1 MNWKAFGESVP
12 GLIFRYYPGI
22 RLEGLRK
29 TTKSLSQDSRS
40 LGQDLNPV
48 PHEYEVGPFLYRLL
62 LYICT
67 SPTHAIDFKTLP

>member
-29 TTKSLSQDSRS
+29 TTKPLSQDSRS
-40 LGQDLNPV
+40 LGQYLNPV
-48 PHEYEVGPFLYRLL
+48 PHEYEV

-67 SPTHAIDFKTLP
+67 SPTHATDFKTLP